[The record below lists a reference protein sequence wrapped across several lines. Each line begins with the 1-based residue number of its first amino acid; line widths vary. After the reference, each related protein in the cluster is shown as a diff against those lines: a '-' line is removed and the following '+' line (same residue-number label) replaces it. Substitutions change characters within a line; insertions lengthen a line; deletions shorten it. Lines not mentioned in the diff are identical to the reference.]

1 MIFPAILASA
11 VALAVETPVRP
22 EPGSSVRLAIVMS
35 DGEILVSRDPGETG
49 IVAARCPA
57 RPAIEDVSG
66 SHRTRDLADVPEP
79 EDASEPEDAL
89 SVAAPAMASIAPAN
103 DAAEAHEQG
112 LPGPRACDQPQPAA
126 QVAWFNGAL
135 YLACTAGSLQRW
147 REDTGLWPVLP
158 APPAEPESAP
168 SQSPPTVPERIVAM
182 SGGARLWLVDDA
194 GALWVSPDGERF
206 RTRGPVPEPAIAI
219 AEASAAVV
227 VAGATAV
234 WQRADTAADWQPV
247 LAIRACALA
256 AHDDGLWLAG
266 PAGLVELTRDRARV
280 HSIVPLTGA
289 AARDGTLW
297 LASGRG
303 PVVRAPIDVVASVLA
318 VPHDRTPADPATA
331 VVAERLQRASVRARW
346 ARLLPR
352 VTAQARWTRMRSQR
366 AMMSESPGTDPNAA
380 RSRDVAFL
388 LWLTWSLGDSAT
400 PFGGSVRSWP

>member
-11 VALAVETPVRP
+11 VALAVELPVRP
-22 EPGSSVRLAIVMS
+22 EPGSSVRIAIVMS
-35 DGEILVSRDPGETG
+35 DGEVLVSRDPGETG

-57 RPAIEDVSG
+57 RPAIEDVAG
-66 SHRTRDLADVPEP
+66 SRRTRDLDDAPEP

-89 SVAAPAMASIAPAN
+89 SVAAPVMASIAPAN
-103 DAAEAHEQG
+103 DAAEAHEHG
-112 LPGPRACDQPQPAA
+112 LPGARACDQPRPAA
-126 QVAWFNGAL
+126 QVAWFHGTL

-147 REDTGLWPVLP
+147 REDTGLWPVRP
-158 APPAEPESAP
+158 APPDGPEDAP

-194 GALWVSPDGERF
+194 GALWVSHDGERF
-206 RTRGPVPEPAIAI
+206 RTRGPVPEPAIAV
-219 AEASAAVV
+219 AEASAAVL
-227 VAGATAV
+227 VAGATTV

-256 AHDDGLWLAG
+256 AHGEVLWLAG

-303 PVVRAPIDVVASVLA
+303 PVVRAPLDAVASVLA
-318 VPHDRTPADPATA
+318 GPRERTLENSAAA
-331 VVAERLQRASVRARW
+331 VAAERLQRASLRARW

-352 VTAQARWTRMRSQR
+352 VTAQARWTRTRSQR
-366 AMMSESPGTDPNAA
+366 AMLSESPGADPNAA

-388 LWLTWSLGDSAT
+388 LWLTWNLGDSAA